1 MTLNMTNF
9 EEIRKITASK
19 IYFILKHAYRR
30 YFNVIRALLTLRLT
44 TFTHLTST
52 KIIRITFSYGK
63 IQVGGIAYT
72 TYVNAVFI
80 LNRIHK

>member
-1 MTLNMTNF
+1 MCAGLWYAHIFAQEQKEKDEEYPINM
-9 EEIRKITASK
+9 
-19 IYFILKHAYRR
+19 
-30 YFNVIRALLTLRLT
+30 RALINPSLNQFFLPI
-44 TFTHLTST
+44 TST

>member
-1 MTLNMTNF
+1 MSSLIAQTPRKVVCNVLKWLGEKF
-9 EEIRKITASK
+9 ESPTKDRNQREEDWSLQT
-19 IYFILKHAYRR
+19 
-30 YFNVIRALLTLRLT
+30 RL
-44 TFTHLTST
+44 

-72 TYVNAVFI
+72 MYVNAVFI